1 MSAQNSPRR
10 NWVLGLLGFIA
21 FSAIAGVLATITV
34 APAVALASTGARSA
48 IGIFDSIPEYF
59 NLDELPE
66 RNEIYAHSSN
76 GPVHFATVY
85 DQNREEVP
93 YEEISQYVLDA
104 TVAGE
109 DRRFYEHGGIDP
121 QGIMRAVFDNL
132 TSGGIESG
140 ASSLT
145 QQLVKNTFVQE
156 AYELPTEEERRAAYE
171 AAVDTTFDRKIKEM
185 KIAIGLE
192 KKWTKK
198 EILVGYLNV
207 AYFGMQ
213 TYGIQA
219 AAQRYFGVNAIDL
232 TLPQAASLIA
242 IVQYPEQRNL
252 GYPENFAANQDRRDY
267 ILDMMAV
274 EGYITAAERDEAQAV
289 PVDEAFVANGAP
301 SQQGCRAAN
310 VYLRFVCDYV
320 VKSVKD
326 FEFLGA
332 TVEER
337 KANWAHGGYKIYTT
351 IDYDM
356 QVTAQDLLW
365 TWTPYDFSGMD
376 LGSALSTVEPGTG
389 RIRIMAQNKLFD
401 DAAEPDNPAIST
413 AVNFNTKM
421 SYGSSTGKQP
431 GSTYKLFTLLEW
443 MNQGHGVNELVSADP
458 ATLPASA
465 WTDSCTGSG
474 VDYRIANFAGERGA
488 YTVTRGTWQSVN
500 GVFLRMATKLD
511 LCKINQLAAAMG
523 VERADET
530 PLQNNPA
537 SVLGTNEVANL
548 SMANAY
554 ATLAAVGKKCDTIIV
569 DSYTDPA
576 GENRPG
582 QAQKC
587 TQVLDRDVALTA
599 IQVLV
604 GNSSNGTGSD
614 SNPYDGVPFLSKTG
628 TTDGAVDTEV
638 AAATTTNASVVW
650 IGNVV
655 GQVGQGDFWVHGVSL
670 QYVRHEI
677 MRTLLA
683 ELNARYGGDAWPEP
697 SGRYLTG
704 ANKPVPNVSGLGYT
718 YEQAKRALEA
728 LGFMVADGGGY
739 DSDQPLNSV
748 AAQDPAA
755 GTPVAAGSTV
765 YLLLSRQNMTVIP
778 DVVGQTYQQARN
790 TLASA
795 GWPNSV
801 VSPAYVC
808 DPGYTPTGNPPGNI
822 NGLTVV
828 AQTPGGST
836 LAVTGGAV
844 TLTVNLGTGAGCA
857 PTQVPVP
864 NVVGQGAASA
874 QSTISSAGLTPN
886 IQQLQCPGPKN
897 PVPGATLDDNDIVQ
911 SQNPGGGQANAG
923 STVDLTVQL
932 QDIPAKCV

>member
-1 MSAQNSPRR
+1 M
-10 NWVLGLLGFIA
+10 LGLLGFVA
-21 FSAIAGVLATITV
+21 FSAIAGVLATITI
-34 APAVALASTGARSA
+34 APAVALASMGTRSA

-59 NLDELPE
+59 NLEELPE
-66 RNEIYAHSSN
+66 RNEIYAHSSS
-76 GPVHFATVY
+76 GPIHFATVY
-85 DQNREEVP
+85 DQNREEVA
-93 YEEISQYVLDA
+93 YEQISQYILDA

-121 QGIMRAVFDNL
+121 QGIMRAAIDNL
-132 TSGGIESG
+132 VSGGIESG

-171 AAVDTTFDRKIKEM
+171 AAVDTTFDRKLKEM

-192 KKWTKK
+192 KRYTKK
-198 EILVGYLNV
+198 EILTGYLNV
-207 AYFGMQ
+207 AFFGMQ
-213 TYGIQA
+213 AYGIQA
-219 AAQRYFGVNAIDL
+219 AAQRYFGVDAADV
-232 TLPQAASLIA
+232 TLSQAASLIA

-252 GYPENFAANQDRRDY
+252 GYPENFAANQERRDY

-274 EGYITAAERDEAQAV
+274 EGYITPAERDEAQAI
-289 PVDEAFVANGAP
+289 PVDEAFVANGRP
-301 SQQGCRAAN
+301 SEQGCRAAN

-326 FEFLGA
+326 FEFLGS

-337 KANWAHGGYKIYTT
+337 QANWARGGYKIYTT

-356 QVTAQDLLW
+356 QVVAQDQLW
-365 TWTPYDFSGMD
+365 YWTPYDFDGMN

-389 RIRIMAQNKLFD
+389 RIRVMAQNKLFD
-401 DAAEPDNPAIST
+401 DAAVPDNPAIST

-431 GSTYKLFTLLEW
+431 GSTYKIFTLLEW
-443 MNQGHGVNELVSADP
+443 MNQGHGVNELVSANP

-465 WTDSCTGSG
+465 WTDSCTGTG
-474 VDYRIANFAGERGA
+474 VDYRIVNFAGERGA
-488 YTVTRGTWQSVN
+488 WTVTRGTWQSVN

-569 DSYTDPA
+569 DSYVDPQ
-576 GENRPG
+576 GESHPG
-582 QAQKC
+582 QTPKC
-587 TQVLDRDVALTA
+587 SQVLDQDVALTA
-599 IQVLV
+599 IEVLV
-604 GNSSNGTGSD
+604 GNSSSGTGSD

-628 TTDGAVDTEV
+628 TTDAAIDTAVAT
-638 AAATTTNASVVW
+638 ATTTNASVVW

-655 GQVGQGDFWVHGVSL
+655 GQVGQGGFWVNGVLL

-683 ELNARYGGDAWPEP
+683 ELNARYGGSEWPAP
-697 SGRYLTG
+697 SGKYLTG
-704 ANKPVPNVSGLGYT
+704 ANKPIPNVSGLGYT
-718 YEQAKRALEA
+718 FAQAKAALEA
-728 LGFMVADGGGY
+728 LGFMVEDGGAY
-739 DSDQPLNSV
+739 DSDQPLNSI

-755 GTPVAAGSTV
+755 GTPAAVGSTV
-765 YLLLSRQNMTVIP
+765 YLLLSKQNMTVIP
-778 DVVGQTYQQARN
+778 NVVGLTYGDARN
-790 TLASA
+790 ALNAA
-795 GWPNSV
+795 NWPNSSI
-801 VSPAYVC
+801 SPGYVC
-808 DPGYTPTGNPPGNI
+808 DPGYSPPSSPSGGI
-822 NGLTVV
+822 NGLPVV
-828 AQTPGGST
+828 AQTPGGAT
-836 LAVTGGAV
+836 LAITGGPV
-844 TLTVNLGTGAGCA
+844 TLTVNLGTGHGCS

-864 NVVGQGAASA
+864 NVVGQGASTA
-874 QSTISSAGLTPN
+874 QSNISAAGLSPN
-886 IQQLQCPGPKN
+886 IAARHCP
-897 PVPGATLDDNDIVQ
+897 PGKTDQGAPLDDSDIVQ
-911 SQNPGGGQANAG
+911 SQNPGGGNANAG
-923 STVDLTVQL
+923 STVNLTIEL
-932 QDIPAKCV
+932 QDIPAKCA